1 MIDMD
6 LEFLSECSNEQLKTL
21 VDILVFDKDGNKRW
35 TEGLSGTQAFHECY
49 PNNLKPLVPAII
61 NEFQLYGGNT
71 IANKLRGHGVPYRE
85 ILEDVCDR
93 LKVNYNKKL
102 STELLEAE
110 LLKKVAVTVI
120 EEMSEED
127 IKNFNSSLS
136 KSNLLHTIACAS
148 GPMPVVM
155 ATVAVLIS
163 QFGVQVGKRQ
173 ALMLFGRLLAPRM
186 VAFAVPVLNVLAAAW
201 TAFDIASPA
210 FRVTIPCTITVAFLR
225 RQINCADESK
235 LFEEIFS

>member
-35 TEGLSGTQAFHECY
+35 TEGLSGTKAFNECY

-85 ILEDVCDR
+85 ILEDVCNR

-110 LLKKVAVTVI
+110 LLKKVAVTVV
-120 EEMSEED
+120 EKMSEED
-127 IKNFNSSLS
+127 IKNFDKQLS
-136 KSNLLHTIACAS
+136 KNRLLDAIMHGSNGMI
-148 GPMPVVM
+148 M
-155 ATVAVLIS
+155 ATTAIVVS
-163 QFGVQVGKRQ
+163 QFTRQ
-173 ALMLFGRLLAPRM
+173 AGKGVLKLFGRILAPRL
-186 VAFAVPVLNVLAAAW
+186 VAFAVPVLNVVAAAW
-201 TAFDIASPA
+201 TVFDIAAPA
-210 FRVTIPCTITVAFLR
+210 YRVTIPFTITTSFLR
-225 RQINCADESK
+225 RQVDAGEDNEIFNK
-235 LFEEIFS
+235 LFS